1 MFLFFL
7 GIRFSVVN
15 LNYNDEI
22 IIEQTSKENKVK
34 RFGMNKNAFKR
45 RVIRMVKVIT
55 AGKIPS
61 YAITEDTI

>member
-34 RFGMNKNAFKR
+34 RFGMNKSAFKR